1 MRNESSSLPVSF
13 TVVQNQT
20 QCLWPPVI
28 FKADWRQLDM
38 CVIYMATERQRGREG
53 TDETLSGSLL
63 ARRHIDNRYHHCRLF
78 SFLQRNGLFTVTII
92 I

>member
-28 FKADWRQLDM
+28 FRADWRQSDM
-38 CVIYMATERQRGREG
+38 CVIIWLQKGREG
-53 TDETLSGSLL
+53 GKAQMRRCLEVCWLEDTLITVATTVGYFPF
-63 ARRHIDNRYHHCRLF
+63 HKGMVF
-78 SFLQRNGLFTVTII
+78 SQ
-92 I
+92 

>member
-38 CVIYMATERQRGREG
+38 CVIYMATERQRGRKAQMRRCLEACWLE
-53 TDETLSGSLL
+53 DTL
-63 ARRHIDNRYHHCRLF
+63 I
-78 SFLQRNGLFTVTII
+78 TVTTTVDYFPFYKGMVFSQ
-92 I
+92 